1 MKDKTIISLNI
12 SRLGYDETLARI
24 IALAGARTPSYVC
37 FANAHM
43 TVEAHL
49 DKDFARM
56 VNGAAIVAA
65 DGTPLLKAYH
75 WLYGIKPQ
83 RVAGMDVM
91 ASLMP
96 LCEREQLPVYLFGS
110 SEKTLDAIQTRMR
123 REHPALRVA
132 GTCSPKFGAFT
143 PADNERYIRE
153 ITASGARV
161 VLVALGCPKQE
172 KWMAAHS
179 KQIPAVLLGVGAA
192 FPVYAGHQRRA
203 PAWVRRW
210 YLEWLYRLAQEP
222 GRMFKRYAVTN
233 TLFIGL
239 FLKQWLQIRVA
250 QHGEK

>member
-1 MKDKTIISLNI
+1 MKDKTIISLTI
-12 SRLGYDETLARI
+12 SRLSYDEALARI
-24 IALAGARTPSYVC
+24 IALASARTPSYVC

-49 DKDFARM
+49 DKYFAHL
-56 VNGAAIVAA
+56 VNQAAIVAA
-65 DGTPLLKAYH
+65 DGMPIVKAYQS
-75 WLYGIKPQ
+75 LYGIKQQ

-110 SEKTLDAIQTRMR
+110 SESTLAAIQTRLR
-123 REHPALRVA
+123 REHPALQIA

-143 PADNERYIRE
+143 PADNQRYIRE
-153 ITASGARV
+153 ITGSGARV

-192 FPVYAGHQRRA
+192 FAVYAGQQRRA
-203 PAWVRRW
+203 PAWVQRW

-222 GRMFKRYAVTN
+222 RRMFKRYAVTN

-239 FLKQWLQIRVA
+239 FLKQWLQTRVA
-250 QHGEK
+250 QHEEK